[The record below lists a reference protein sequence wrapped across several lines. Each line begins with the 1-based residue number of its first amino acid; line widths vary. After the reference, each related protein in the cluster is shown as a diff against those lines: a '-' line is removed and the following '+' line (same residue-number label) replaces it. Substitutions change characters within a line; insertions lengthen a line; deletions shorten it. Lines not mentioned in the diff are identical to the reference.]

1 MARIAVSCTWPQ
13 MDSAHVRRLGHEIVL
28 QPEAET
34 ALLHAADLALK
45 ALKVLE
51 RVAAKARDHAPDLS
65 PALFHEAVAAHHP
78 LDVTTVEAARLA
90 EVTHLDALVT

>member
-45 ALKVLE
+45 ALKAPAK
-51 RVAAKARDHAPDLS
+51 VAAKAKVHVPALSLALYPEAGVALPHLVVIPAAAALLVEATRRAARDH
-65 PALFHEAVAAHHP
+65 
-78 LDVTTVEAARLA
+78 
-90 EVTHLDALVT
+90 